1 MKMFTLFSEKE
12 ERRKIGKNK
21 EEKEWKEQATD
32 VAVMDNNIV
41 TFLYYISID
50 GGALNYATRWLCLYY
65 NKLNR
70 KLNVETGD

>member
-41 TFLYYISID
+41 TFYTTFQLMEVRSTMPLDDSDYIIIIIS
-50 GGALNYATRWLCLYY
+50 
-65 NKLNR
+65 
-70 KLNVETGD
+70 